1 MHYIYIFKQDND
13 HIRFINKTIHPF
25 HTSTKL
31 NPLCVNSYSYH
42 DYNHIFPFDLQEIYS
57 TLSSF
62 NILPSF
68 KDKYAKI
75 IKELIYYIDINN
87 TATFDIIYLR
97 ELSNKMSFE
106 GFHLSVYLSSKPL
119 CCILDTYILDIHLDI
134 YQEIYID

>member
-25 HTSTKL
+25 SPSKL

-42 DYNHIFPFDLQEIYS
+42 DYNYIFPHDLQYIYS
-57 TLSSF
+57 TLLSF
-62 NILPSF
+62 NIPSSF

-87 TATFDIIYLR
+87 TATFDIIYLQ

-106 GFHLSVYLSSKPL
+106 GFHLSVSLSSKPL
-119 CCILDTYILDIHLDI
+119 CCILDTNNLDIHLDI

>member
-25 HTSTKL
+25 PSTKL
-31 NPLCVNSYSYH
+31 NPLCVNSCSYH
-42 DYNHIFPFDLQEIYS
+42 DYNHIFPHDLQEIYS

-68 KDKYAKI
+68 KYKYAKI

-87 TATFDIIYLR
+87 TATFDIIYLQ

-134 YQEIYID
+134 HQEIYID